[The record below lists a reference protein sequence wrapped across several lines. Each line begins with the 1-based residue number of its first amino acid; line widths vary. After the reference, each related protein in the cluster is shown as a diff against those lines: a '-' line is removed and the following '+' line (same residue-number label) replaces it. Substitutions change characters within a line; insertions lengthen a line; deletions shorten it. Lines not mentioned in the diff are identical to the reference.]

1 MTIKKDLKIYI
12 VNPLHLILRYL
23 NGYVDEIN
31 GNRYLSLVPTNES
44 KEKIKKNMKNCELKS
59 EI

>member
-12 VNPLHLILRYL
+12 VNPLHLILRYV
-23 NGYVDEIN
+23 NGYIDEIN

>member
-23 NGYVDEIN
+23 NGYIDEIN

-44 KEKIKKNMKNCELKS
+44 KEKIKKNMKNCGLKS

>member
-23 NGYVDEIN
+23 NGYIDEIN